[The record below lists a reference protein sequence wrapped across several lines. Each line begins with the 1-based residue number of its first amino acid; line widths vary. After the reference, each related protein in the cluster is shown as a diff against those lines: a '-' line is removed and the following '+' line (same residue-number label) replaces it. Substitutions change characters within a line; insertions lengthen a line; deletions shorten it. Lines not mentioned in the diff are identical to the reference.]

1 MNKVAVSIMHIDLKG
16 LAPQAAKD
24 YNPQLPGKVVEPGN
38 L

>member
-1 MNKVAVSIMHIDLKG
+1 MNKVAVSIMHIALKG

-24 YNPQLPGKVVEPGN
+24 YKVVEPGN